1 MYTTVFKPLR
11 RHAAHTGAA
20 ALLLLLAAGCN
31 PTTIDPVTDPNNP
44 SLESVQVNASL
55 PQIVA
60 LGVGTEASLRLGQAN
75 NGAANQVLGTLG
87 REVVLL
93 AANESR
99 WYTEILGT
107 KGSLD
112 DAAFFSVGA
121 YNGFARTIRASKVFN
136 LSAQGTSVLTTAQK
150 QGIAGFSHTYE
161 ALAKLH
167 LLDLMGS
174 TGIRV
179 DVDNIQK
186 PGPFV
191 APAAAL
197 TNIRQ
202 LLEQG
207 AGELAAGGTTF
218 AFPLSAGYA
227 GFDTPATFLK
237 FNRALATRV
246 GVYQG
251 DYIFAKKAL
260 DNSFYDPAGSLTI
273 GPKILF
279 TPSAANDAANPYYQ
293 KLAASPADTNPV
305 ALAIAPKNF
314 VTEAEPGDLRLSK
327 APAHAGPANTKGGI
341 TAEYDANVF
350 PANNSPLD
358 IIRNEELILLAAEI
372 KANTNDLAGAAAD
385 LNVIRT
391 KAGGLAERPAASYAG
406 LTDYTDEILKQRRYS
421 LFYEGHRLVDLR
433 RLRPASL
440 TTGMVSAGQTL
451 AYATGPAPATIGGNY
466 KIFDRLEKPSAEKQ
480 WDVAN
485 P

>member
-1 MYTTVFKPLR
+1 MYNTVLKPLR
-11 RHAAHTGAA
+11 RHAALTGAA
-20 ALLLLLAAGCN
+20 TLLLVAAGCN

-44 SLESVQVNASL
+44 SLESVRTNASL

-60 LGVGTEASLRLGQAN
+60 LGVGVETSFRLGHDN
-75 NGAANQVLGTLG
+75 NGAANQVLGSLG
-87 REVVLL
+87 REVILL
-93 AANESR
+93 ASNENR

-112 DAAFFSVGA
+112 DNAFFSAAA
-121 YNGFARTIRASKVFN
+121 YNGFARAIRASKVFN
-136 LSAQGTSVLTTAQK
+136 LSAQGTSVLTAEQK

-161 ALAKLH
+161 ALGKLH

-174 TGIRV
+174 NGIRV

-191 APAAAL
+191 APTAAL
-197 TNIRQ
+197 ANIRQ
-202 LLEQG
+202 LLDQG
-207 AGELAAGGTTF
+207 AGELAAGGAGF
-218 AFPLSAGYA
+218 AFPLSSGYTD
-227 GFDTPATFLK
+227 FNTPATFLK

-246 GVYQG
+246 AVYQS
-251 DYIFAKKAL
+251 DYAGAKTAL
-260 DNSFYDPAGSLTI
+260 AASFYDPTGSLTL

-279 TPSAANDAANPYYQ
+279 TPSGANDAANPYYQ
-293 KLAASPADTNPV
+293 QLATSPADTNPV

-314 VTEAEPGDLRLSK
+314 VAEAEAGDLRLAK
-327 APAHAGPANTKGGI
+327 APAHVGPAITKGGI
-341 TAEYDANVF
+341 TAEYDAKVF
-350 PANNSPLD
+350 AANNSPVD

-372 KANTNDLAGAAAD
+372 KANTNDLLGAAAD
-385 LNVIRT
+385 INVIRI
-391 KAGGLAERPAASYAG
+391 KAGGLVARPATSYSS
-406 LTDYTDEILKQRRYS
+406 LTDYIDEILKQRRYS

-440 TTGMVSAGQTL
+440 TSGTVSLAQTL
-451 AYATGPAPATIGGNY
+451 AYATGPAPTTVGGNY

-480 WDVAN
+480 WDIAN